1 MDFRDC
7 LFFYSYEQHRK
18 KWFLPRVKSTRFLL
32 FIFLLSTSVS
42 IAQLRLLPMEHYY
55 KDRAFGV
62 TLVNDTNDIIKNK
75 TANFGAFFPA
85 FESQT
90 YRTHELSAPSRRDAW
105 FGKKLFDEH
114 FFEYHNKEFYITFDI
129 VADLSLGRDLRDTL
143 NKNYFFNTRGVHVNG
158 GIGKY
163 FGFFSNLRENQA
175 RFLDYQ
181 VKELKK
187 GGVVTINP
195 NGNTNQSS
203 AFVSGGNRT
212 KPFKVDAFDFAYVTG
227 GLLFQ
232 PSKKIIFTFGNN
244 PIFIGAGHRSL
255 FYSDHSNMF
264 PHLRMSWE
272 ISAKI
277 NAQIVYGQHLNVIR
291 MTLNTPG
298 TERLYEKKGY
308 TMKFI
313 NFTPIKSLQLSIFE
327 GTTWLRYDNDNV
339 GRVDALYYNPLP
351 FINPT
356 VHGLQATRNHTII
369 GAQGIWSPLR
379 SLHFY
384 SQIASNNLNNFE
396 PSLQL
401 GMRLSEPFKIRDLH
415 LLVEANRIP
424 ETMYRHDNP
433 RLNYIN
439 NNMALAHPIGAG
451 IDEIVGRVSYEWKR
465 IGFNLQA
472 NAIRTV
478 QNTQNKFN
486 GLSLAPL
493 PLPTNANYRE
503 AIIGFG
509 QFDLL
514 YRFNKRSNLQLFAT
528 AIYRLERVAGVD
540 HETLYFGFGMRTPL
554 SNRYFDL

>member
-1 MDFRDC
+1 MDFRDN
-7 LFFYSYEQHRK
+7 LSFFHNNLSRELNTIQ
-18 KWFLPRVKSTRFLL
+18 RVTKTSLL
-32 FIFLLSTSVS
+32 ILLGSFFVNNAF
-42 IAQLRLLPMEHYY
+42 AQLRLLPMEHYY
-55 KDRAFGV
+55 KDRAFSV
-62 TLVNDTNDIIKNK
+62 TLERDTNDLVKNK
-75 TANFGAFFPA
+75 VGNFGGFFPA

-90 YRTHELSAPSRRDAW
+90 YQTSELSAAKNRSTW
-105 FGKKLFDEH
+105 FGRKLFDEH
-114 FFEYHNKEFYITFDI
+114 FFEYKNNEFFITFDI
-129 VADLSLGRDLRDTL
+129 LADLSLGRDLRDPKD
-143 NKNYFFNTRGVHVNG
+143 KNYFFNTRGVHVNG

-181 VKELKK
+181 VKELRK
-187 GGVVTINP
+187 GGNVSTN
-195 NGNTNQSS
+195 NSGNTNQSGT
-203 AFVSGGNRT
+203 FISGGNRT
-212 KPFKVDAFDFAYVTG
+212 KAFKEDAFDFAYVTG

-232 PSKKIIFTFGNN
+232 PSKNIIFTFGNN

-264 PHLRMSWE
+264 PHLRMSWA
-272 ISAKI
+272 ISSKI
-277 NAQIVYGQHLNVIR
+277 NAEIVYGQHLNLIR

-313 NFTPIKSLQLSIFE
+313 NFTPFKSLQLSIFE
-327 GTTWLRYDNDNV
+327 GTTWLRYDTNNV

-351 FINPT
+351 FINP
-356 VHGLQATRNHTII
+356 VVQGLQATRNHTII
-369 GAQGIWSPLR
+369 GAQGIWSPWQ
-379 SLHFY
+379 SLHIY
-384 SQIASNNLNNFE
+384 SQIASNNLDKFV

-478 QNTQNKFN
+478 QNTQNEVN

-493 PLPTNANYRE
+493 PLPSNANYRE

-528 AIYRLERVAGVD
+528 ALYRLERVAGVD